1 MHSTAF
7 ADASEYDLVIVGG
20 GMVGASLALALA
32 RTPVRVAVIEPVLP
46 DAGTAAGAQP
56 SFDDRTSALSNGTR
70 RILETI
76 GAWAGIAPGAC
87 AIRQIRVSD
96 AGHFGAARLDAGKLG
111 LPAIGYTVSNRV
123 IGSALW
129 EALRGASSGGH
140 VHLFA
145 PATVSAVEIGDEWA
159 RLSVSRGGAAAGS
172 SAGAAL
178 TLRTRLVVAADGAKS
193 LVRSTAGIEAE
204 VIDYQQVAIVASL
217 AASTA
222 ANGIAYERFTPH
234 GPIALLPRHDGSY
247 TIVWTVATDEAATVL
262 ALSDGEF
269 CGALQQRF
277 GWRVGQFTRAG
288 ARASYPLALTRAN
301 ATTAARTALVGNA
314 AQGLHPVAGQGFNLG
329 LRDAAVL
336 AELVAAAKQGES
348 RAGAGAADGADGANG
363 ATSDVGTRAL
373 LSEYA
378 RRRSADRDGMIQFT
392 DGLVRGFAL
401 EQPGAAQLRSLGLM
415 LFDAAPPLKQTLS
428 RISWGFGGR
437 APRLLRGLPLA

>member
-1 MHSTAF
+1 V
-7 ADASEYDLVIVGG
+7 DYDLAIVGG

-32 RTPVRVAVIEPVLP
+32 KSHARVAVIEPFLP
-46 DAGTAAGAQP
+46 GSGTQP

-76 GAWAGIAPGAC
+76 GAWEGIAAGVC
-87 AIRQIRVSD
+87 AIRQIRISD

-129 EALRGASSGGH
+129 AALQKAGEG
-140 VHLFA
+140 VQILA
-145 PATVSAVEIGDEWA
+145 PARVDAVEIGGEC
-159 RLSVSRGGAAAGS
+159 VSLTVTRGGAGTAAS
-172 SAGAAL
+172 E
-178 TLRTRLVVAADGAKS
+178 TTMLRTRLVVAADGARS
-193 LVRSTAGIEAE
+193 LVRSTAGIGAE
-204 VIDYQQVAIVASL
+204 VVDYHQVAIVASL
-217 AASTA
+217 AASEPA
-222 ANGIAYERFTPH
+222 KGIAYERFTPH

-247 TIVWTVATDEAATVL
+247 TIVWTVATDEAPAVL
-262 ALSDGEF
+262 ALNDADF
-269 CGALQQRF
+269 CARLQDRF

-288 ARASYPLALTRAN
+288 ARASYPLALTRAH
-301 ATTAARTALVGNA
+301 ATTAPRTVLVGNA

-336 AELVAAAKQGES
+336 AELVAAAKQTDAS
-348 RAGAGAADGADGANG
+348 A
-363 ATSDVGTRAL
+363 DVGHSAL
-373 LSEYA
+373 LDEYT

-401 EQPGAAQLRSLGLM
+401 EKPGAAELRSLGLL
-415 LFDAAPPLKQTLS
+415 LFDAAPPLKQAMS
-428 RISWGFGGR
+428 RISWGFGGK